1 MKKFHIK
8 KGDTVYV
15 NAGNDKGKTGRV
27 LEMITDKN
35 RAIVEGINMVSKHTK
50 PNPKHPQGGII
61 KQEAAIHVSN
71 LQLVDPVKGGPTRIG
86 RKFVD
91 GRGDQIMAKTKK
103 NTAEAAV
110 TAAVPAGYVPTLKK
124 VYKDEIVPKLMKEFS
139 YTTVMQVPKLVKIT
153 INQGIGDATADKKLV
168 EVAQQELTAI
178 TGQKAVATHSRK
190 DISNFKLRK
199 GMPIGV
205 KVTLRATRMY
215 EFLERLIRISLPR
228 IRDFNGIS
236 EKMDGK
242 GNYTLGIKEQ
252 IIFPEIDIDKITKI
266 LGMEITFVTTART
279 DEEAHALLRE
289 FGLPFKKHNN

>member
-1 MKKFHIK
+1 
-8 KGDTVYV
+8 
-15 NAGNDKGKTGRV
+15 
-27 LEMITDKN
+27 
-35 RAIVEGINMVSKHTK
+35 
-50 PNPKHPQGGII
+50 
-61 KQEAAIHVSN
+61 
-71 LQLVDPVKGGPTRIG
+71 
-86 RKFVD
+86 
-91 GRGDQIMAKTKK
+91 MAKSKK
-103 NTAEAAV
+103 TTEVVKNAAAE
-110 TAAVPAGYVPTLKK
+110 AGYVPTLKTQ
-124 VYKDEIVPKLMKEFS
+124 YKEKIVPALMKEFS
-139 YTTVMQVPKLVKIT
+139 YKTVMQVPKLVKIT
-153 INQGIGDATADKKLV
+153 INQGIGDATGDKKLV
-168 EVAQQELTAI
+168 EVAQQELSLIA
-178 TGQKAVATHSRK
+178 GQKAVATLSRK

-205 KVTLRATRMY
+205 KVTLRGTRMY

-252 IIFPEIDIDKITKI
+252 IIFPEIDIDKISKI